1 MEGLPRGQPGSGAS
15 EVTWQKKIQ
24 GRVTFCDA
32 LPLKT
37 PEAQASDNSLLVFIQ
52 QWEGRSTEWPSF
64 FVQMVGR
71 EKKSMRRV
79 TLLDVPPLKTPEA
92 QASDNSLLVFIQQWE
107 GRSTEWPSFFVH
119 GCRISGG
126 PVCLR

>member
-24 GRVTFCDA
+24 GRVTFFDA

-52 QWEGRSTEWPSF
+52 QGRV
-64 FVQMVGR
+64 VQRGDPLLLCTVACLLSD
-71 EKKSMRRV
+71 EQC
-79 TLLDVPPLKTPEA
+79 LLDDAANQLLLA
-92 QASDNSLLVFIQQWE
+92 QA
-107 GRSTEWPSFFVH
+107 H
-119 GCRISGG
+119 GG
-126 PVCLR
+126 

>member
-24 GRVTFCDA
+24 GRVTFFDA

-64 FVQMVGR
+64 FVQIVGC
-71 EKKSMRRV
+71 EKKIDA
-79 TLLDVPPLKTPEA
+79 TCNPFGCPPVKD
-92 QASDNSLLVFIQQWE
+92 S
-107 GRSTEWPSFFVH
+107 
-119 GCRISGG
+119 
-126 PVCLR
+126 

>member
-15 EVTWQKKIQ
+15 KVTWQKKFQ
-24 GRVTFCDA
+24 GRVTFFDA

-64 FVQMVGR
+64 FVQIVGR
-71 EKKSMRRV
+71 AKKIDA
-79 TLLDVPPLKTPEA
+79 TCNPFGCPPVKD
-92 QASDNSLLVFIQQWE
+92 S
-107 GRSTEWPSFFVH
+107 
-119 GCRISGG
+119 
-126 PVCLR
+126 